1 MASIVKRLDTGAT
14 LRSLA
19 VGETLDI
26 PFRECHPNSIVS
38 AVWRTNKAKLKDVY
52 KAEIRYKE
60 FKTVITRLQ

>member
-1 MASIVKRLDTGAT
+1 M
-14 LRSLA
+14 RSLA